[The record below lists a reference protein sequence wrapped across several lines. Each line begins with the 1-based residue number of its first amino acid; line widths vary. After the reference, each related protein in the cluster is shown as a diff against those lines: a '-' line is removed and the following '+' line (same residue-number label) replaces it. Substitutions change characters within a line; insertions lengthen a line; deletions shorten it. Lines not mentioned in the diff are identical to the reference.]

1 MSLWM
6 IKLLAAFAVLV
17 AGLAGGIYP
26 IRVGGAGNRRFFS
39 LGNALAGGVF
49 LGAATLHLLADS
61 VELLEGRWD
70 YPVALLLCA
79 LGFVALLLLDRVLL
93 SHEEA
98 EEAVAGVADDASGS
112 ALTAYVL
119 ALILSVHSL
128 IAGTALGL
136 DPSTT
141 GALVILVAILAH
153 KGSAAF
159 ALGISLGRSALP
171 RARQMGIL
179 WLFVV
184 TTPLGI
190 LLGTVASQHADGPTA
205 RLLEGIFDGI
215 AAGTFLYVATLEII
229 GEELAVKLDRLP
241 KFLLISIGVALMAL
255 LAIWS

>member
-6 IKLLAAFAVLV
+6 MKVLAAVAVLA
-17 AGLAGGIYP
+17 AGLAGGVYP
-26 IRVGGAGNRRFFS
+26 IRAGDAGNRRFFS

-93 SHEEA
+93 SHEAAEA
-98 EEAVAGVADDASGS
+98 AVGEAGGS

-128 IAGTALGL
+128 IAGAALGL
-136 DPSTT
+136 DPSAT

-159 ALGISLGRSALP
+159 ALGISLGRSALA
-171 RARQMGIL
+171 RRRQMGIL

-190 LLGTVASQHADGPTA
+190 VLGTLAAQHADGPTA

-229 GEELAVKLDRLP
+229 GEELGVELDRVP
-241 KFLLISIGVALMAL
+241 KFLLITVGVALMAL